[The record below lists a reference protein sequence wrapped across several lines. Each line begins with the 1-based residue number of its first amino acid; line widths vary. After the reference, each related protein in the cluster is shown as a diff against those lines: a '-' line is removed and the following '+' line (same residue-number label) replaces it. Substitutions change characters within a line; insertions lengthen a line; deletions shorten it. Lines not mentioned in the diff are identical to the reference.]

1 MDVKEIDNGD
11 GTISLCFEIDEELYN
26 QLTEILAPQGLT
38 LEKAIELFLRETVRL
53 GRIPFDITDEDI
65 AAANAMHEKKND
77 LCNV

>member
-11 GTISLCFEIDEELYN
+11 GTISLCFEIEEELYS

-65 AAANAMHEKKND
+65 AAAKAMCEKKK
-77 LCNV
+77 

>member
-1 MDVKEIDNGD
+1 MDVKEIANGD
-11 GTISLCFEIDEELYN
+11 GTITLCFEIDEELYK

-65 AAANAMHEKKND
+65 AAAKAMYEKKQ
-77 LCNV
+77 

>member
-1 MDVKEIDNGD
+1 MDVKKIDNGD

-53 GRIPFDITDEDI
+53 GRIPFEYTDEDI

>member
-11 GTISLCFEIDEELYN
+11 GTISLCFEIEEELYK

-53 GRIPFDITDEDI
+53 GRIPFEYTDEDI
-65 AAANAMHEKKND
+65 AAAKAMHEKKQ
-77 LCNV
+77 

>member
-11 GTISLCFEIDEELYN
+11 GTISLCFEIDEELYK
-26 QLTEILAPQGLT
+26 QLNEILAPQGLT

-65 AAANAMHEKKND
+65 AAAKAMCEKKK
-77 LCNV
+77 

>member
-1 MDVKEIDNGD
+1 MDVKEIYNGD

-65 AAANAMHEKKND
+65 AAAKAMYEKKQ
-77 LCNV
+77 

>member
-1 MDVKEIDNGD
+1 MDVKEINNGD

-26 QLTEILAPQGLT
+26 QLTENLAPQGLT

-65 AAANAMHEKKND
+65 AAAKAMYEKKQ
-77 LCNV
+77 

>member
-26 QLTEILAPQGLT
+26 QLNEILAPQGLT

-53 GRIPFDITDEDI
+53 ERIPFDITDEDI
-65 AAANAMHEKKND
+65 AAAKAMYEKKQ
-77 LCNV
+77 

>member
-11 GTISLCFEIDEELYN
+11 GTISLCFEIDDELYI

-53 GRIPFDITDEDI
+53 GRIPFEYTDEDI
-65 AAANAMHEKKND
+65 AAAKAMHEKKK
-77 LCNV
+77 

>member
-11 GTISLCFEIDEELYN
+11 GTISLCFEIDEELYK

-53 GRIPFDITDEDI
+53 GRIPFEYTDEDI
-65 AAANAMHEKKND
+65 AAAKAIHEKKK
-77 LCNV
+77 

>member
-11 GTISLCFEIDEELYN
+11 GTISLCFEVDEELYN
-26 QLTEILAPQGLT
+26 QLPEILAPQGLT

-65 AAANAMHEKKND
+65 AAAKAMHEKKQ
-77 LCNV
+77 

>member
-11 GTISLCFEIDEELYN
+11 GTISLCFEIDEELYK

-53 GRIPFDITDEDI
+53 GRIPFEYTDEDI
-65 AAANAMHEKKND
+65 AAAKAMHEKKK
-77 LCNV
+77 

>member
-11 GTISLCFEIDEELYN
+11 GTISLCFEIEEELYK

-65 AAANAMHEKKND
+65 AAAKAMHEKKK
-77 LCNV
+77 

>member
-11 GTISLCFEIDEELYN
+11 GTISLCFEIDDELYN

-53 GRIPFDITDEDI
+53 GRIPFEYTDEDI
-65 AAANAMHEKKND
+65 SAAKAMYEIKQ
-77 LCNV
+77 

>member
-11 GTISLCFEIDEELYN
+11 GTISLCFEIDDELYN

-53 GRIPFDITDEDI
+53 GRIPFEYTDEDI
-65 AAANAMHEKKND
+65 AAAKAMHEKKQ
-77 LCNV
+77 

>member
-11 GTISLCFEIDEELYN
+11 GTISLCFEIDEELN
-26 QLTEILAPQGLT
+26 KQLTEILAPQGLT

-65 AAANAMHEKKND
+65 AAAKAMYEMKQ
-77 LCNV
+77 

>member
-11 GTISLCFEIDEELYN
+11 GTISLWFEIDDELYN

-53 GRIPFDITDEDI
+53 GRIPFDITDEDT
-65 AAANAMHEKKND
+65 AAAKAMYEKKND
-77 LCNV
+77 LCHV

>member
-11 GTISLCFEIDEELYN
+11 GTISLCFEIDEELYK

-65 AAANAMHEKKND
+65 AAAKAMYEKKQ
-77 LCNV
+77 

>member
-1 MDVKEIDNGD
+1 MDVKEINNGD
-11 GTISLCFEIDEELYN
+11 GTISLCFEIDEELYK

-65 AAANAMHEKKND
+65 AAAKAMHEKKQ
-77 LCNV
+77 

>member
-38 LEKAIELFLRETVRL
+38 PEKAIELFLRETVRL

-65 AAANAMHEKKND
+65 AAAKAMYEKKQ
-77 LCNV
+77 